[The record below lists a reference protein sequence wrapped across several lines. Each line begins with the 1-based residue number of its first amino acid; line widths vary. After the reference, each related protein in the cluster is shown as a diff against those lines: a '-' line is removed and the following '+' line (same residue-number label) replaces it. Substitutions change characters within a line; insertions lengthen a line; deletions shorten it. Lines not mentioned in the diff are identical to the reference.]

1 MECGL
6 LGQSGHLV
14 AKRVDVV
21 FSTETGSA
29 ITQSPLIMVHLAPV
43 TRFSGEN
50 AISNIVVQLMEC
62 GALGQN
68 GRLVVTNVGA
78 GFDTEN
84 GSVITQSPLTM
95 G

>member
-14 AKRVDVV
+14 AKPVDVV

-50 AISNIVVQLMEC
+50 AISNIVVQVNMIFKLHKP
-62 GALGQN
+62 Q
-68 GRLVVTNVGA
+68 
-78 GFDTEN
+78 
-84 GSVITQSPLTM
+84 
-95 G
+95 

>member
-29 ITQSPLIMVHLAPV
+29 ITQSPLIMVHLVLV
-43 TRFSGEN
+43 THFNGDN
-50 AISNIVVQLMEC
+50 AISNVVVQVNMI
-62 GALGQN
+62 
-68 GRLVVTNVGA
+68 
-78 GFDTEN
+78 FK
-84 GSVITQSPLTM
+84 PP
-95 G
+95 